1 MGSSKKGKVN
11 AKKAAPK
18 AQAKKEAPAK
28 AAVKS
33 VEKSVLATP
42 AKGDIVVAFGKY
54 YLVHTSSKTKGVVV
68 GKHLPMI
75 ECGMSGAN
83 WHREIQWTQI
93 TAIYKDAG
101 YRG

>member
-1 MGSSKKGKVN
+1 MATPKKGKTN

-18 AQAKKEAPAK
+18 AQAKKETGKKTQAK
-28 AAVKS
+28 P

-42 AKGDIVVAFGKY
+42 AKGDIVVAFGKH

-68 GKHLPMI
+68 GKHLPLV

-83 WHREIQWTQI
+83 WHREIQWTLI
-93 TAIYKDAG
+93 TMIYKDAG